1 MLCGIIERKKH
12 TLAFASISVI
22 HNATIGTVGRLVRLI
37 FGMDVVVVV
46 RADCPGEL
54 LETLF

>member
-1 MLCGIIERKKH
+1 MLCGMDKNKH
-12 TLAFASISVI
+12 TLAFAGISVI

-37 FGMDVVVVV
+37 FGMDMVVVV
-46 RADCPGEL
+46 RTDCPGEL

>member
-12 TLAFASISVI
+12 ALAFASISVI
-22 HNATIGTVGRLVRLI
+22 HNATIGAVGRLVRLI
-37 FGMDVVVVV
+37 LGMDMVGVV
-46 RADCPGEL
+46 RTDCPGEL

>member
-1 MLCGIIERKKH
+1 MLCGMDKNKH
-12 TLAFASISVI
+12 TLAFAGISVI

-37 FGMDVVVVV
+37 LGMDMVGVV
-46 RADCPGEL
+46 RTDCPGEL